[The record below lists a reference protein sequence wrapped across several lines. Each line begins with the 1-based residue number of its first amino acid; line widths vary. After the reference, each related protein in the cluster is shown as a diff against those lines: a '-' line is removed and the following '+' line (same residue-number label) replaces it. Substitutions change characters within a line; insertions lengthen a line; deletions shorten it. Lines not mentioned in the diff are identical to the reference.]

1 MFFKERCIE
10 KYISFFLFFKHFLLV
25 LLYII
30 CYNKLLKESL
40 YKVDRVWTLKYIDEY
55 FKDVLNSVDTLNPEV
70 RQAYLNWYVDIPEPI
85 RNNMTTGRVES
96 NDIPYHLLDRARVT
110 EYAMYDIVWTMEL
123 YLQLRPAITAR
134 GNEEALAREECMI
147 PALVRMESCG
157 FQIDEGYVP
166 MAVTDYTG
174 LNHEG
179 NNVSLENEMMQ
190 TAKTGTQYTILST
203 LLGKSFDGLQQVI
216 KGQ

>member
-1 MFFKERCIE
+1 M
-10 KYISFFLFFKHFLLV
+10 S
-25 LLYII
+25 
-30 CYNKLLKESL
+30 
-40 YKVDRVWTLKYIDEY
+40 
-55 FKDVLNSVDTLNPEV
+55 
-70 RQAYLNWYVDIPEPI
+70 Q
-85 RNNMTTGRVES
+85 
-96 NDIPYHLLDRARVT
+96 
-110 EYAMYDIVWTMEL
+110 
-123 YLQLRPAITAR
+123 
-134 GNEEALAREECMI
+134 
-147 PALVRMESCG
+147 
-157 FQIDEGYVP
+157 QIDEGYVP